1 MLFDPRSFV
10 PAVDA
15 GQPAWTP
22 ARQHPVAKRR
32 PAHDFLTLPAVPKE
46 TPARAL
52 LTIGDEVDVK
62 DLTIEQFKAG
72 VLKASHVTNASS
84 AGDAFSQAFHAWLAI
99 RVPTT
104 KVLSFDFVLVDHA
117 AVEVEISEFGFDMQE
132 RSPLYL
138 GIRLEEET
146 VYTLT
151 AERADSLR
159 LLDPSLVF
167 MTFHLI
173 RAAASKSL
181 HIRTPDDLLDMFG
194 RWHWDYETLTDDD
207 EAREH
212 LKERFGN
219 DDPDIERYL
228 PSVVRAALAPDEV
241 LPKWQWTQSDRPLKL
256 LSRRRL
262 RQLARLGQD
271 DWRGSLCSAL
281 ADLDLALARMG
292 DTSLMRNAQWAEP
305 AYSAATIAYD
315 HSDYVGEVL
324 DDHFECAN
332 NGGYATYFQCFIPF
346 AETAASIKAQY
357 SALHDTLKL
366 IALLDRVLE
375 HFI

>member
-15 GQPAWTP
+15 GQPGWAL
-22 ARQHPVAKRR
+22 ARQHPVAQRR
-32 PAHDFLTLPAVPKE
+32 PAHDFLTLPAIPE
-46 TPARAL
+46 GTPSRAL
-52 LTIGDEVDVK
+52 LTFGDEVDVG
-62 DLTIEQFKAG
+62 DLVLEQFKAG
-72 VLKASHVTNASS
+72 VLNASHVSNPTS
-84 AGDAFSQAFHAWLAI
+84 AGDAFAQAVHAWLAS

-104 KVLSFDFVLVDHA
+104 KVLNFDFVLIDQA
-117 AVEVEISEFGFDMQE
+117 AVDIEISEFGFDMQE

-138 GIRLEEET
+138 GIRLEEEN

-151 AERADSLR
+151 AERAEALR
-159 LLDPSLVF
+159 CLDPSLVY

-173 RAAASKSL
+173 RAAACKSL

-194 RWHWDYETLTDDD
+194 RWHWDYEEPDDDD
-207 EAREH
+207 EARKH
-212 LKERFGN
+212 LKERFGD

-228 PSVVRAALAPDEV
+228 PSVVRAAIAPDEV
-241 LPKWQWTQSDRPLKL
+241 LPKWQWKQSDRPLKL
-256 LSRRRL
+256 LSRRKL
-262 RQLARLGQD
+262 RQLAVLGQD
-271 DWRGSLCSAL
+271 DWRGSLCNAL
-281 ADLDLALARMG
+281 ADLDLVLSRMG
-292 DTSLMRNAQWAEP
+292 DTSLMRTAQWAEP
-305 AYSAATIAYD
+305 AYSAATIAYE

-346 AETAASIKAQY
+346 ADKATSIKAQY
-357 SALHDTLKL
+357 GVLHDTLKL

-375 HFI
+375 HFN

>member
-10 PAVDA
+10 SAVDA

-32 PAHDFLTLPAVPKE
+32 PALDFLTLPAIPE
-46 TPARAL
+46 GTPSRAL
-52 LTIGDEVDVK
+52 LTFGDEVDVK
-62 DLTIEQFKAG
+62 DLVIEQFKAG
-72 VLKASHVTNASS
+72 VLNASHVSNASG
-84 AGDAFSQAFHAWLAI
+84 AGDAFAQAFHAWLAT

-104 KVLSFDFVLVDHA
+104 KVLSFDFALVDQA
-117 AVEVEISEFGFDMQE
+117 AVDVEISEFGFDMQD
-132 RSPLYL
+132 RSSLYL

-151 AERADSLR
+151 AERADALR
-159 LLDPSLVF
+159 QLDPSLVH
-167 MTFHLI
+167 MTFHLV
-173 RAAASKSL
+173 RAAACKSL
-181 HIRTPDDLLDMFG
+181 HVRTPDDLLDMFG
-194 RWHWDYETLTDDD
+194 RWHWDYETLTDDE

-212 LKERFGN
+212 LKERFGA
-219 DDPDIERYL
+219 DDPDIDRYL
-228 PSVVRAALAPDEV
+228 PSVVRAAIAPDEV
-241 LPKWQWTQSDRPLKL
+241 LPKWQWARPDWPFTL
-256 LSRRRL
+256 LSRRKL
-262 RQLARLGQD
+262 RKLARQGQN
-271 DWRGSLCSAL
+271 DWRGGFCSAL
-281 ADLDLALARMG
+281 ADLDLALERMG
-292 DTSLMRNAQWAEP
+292 DASLMRNAQWAEP
-305 AYSAATIAYD
+305 AYSAATIAYQ

-346 AETAASIKAQY
+346 ADKPKSIRAQY
-357 SALHDTLKL
+357 SALHETLKL